1 MERPHLKQ
9 KKFPQLVQVILLQPS
24 DFSTAILQLGHC
36 FASLLIYSMF
46 RTSLIN
52 SFSFL
57 KASSPISLP
66 FCRPCNLS
74 TTTEGQE
81 TETHLR
87 NKIAISKKEHRNNR
101 KRQKTLSVKKSQRYT
116 LTQAKVHQS
125 QDVYSDQLI
134 PILHLFYLR
143 STNSK
148 RKESSYKSIVKR
160 LYRISNMKTQT

>member
-1 MERPHLKQ
+1 MEQPHLKQ

-24 DFSTAILQLGHC
+24 DFWTAILQLGHC

-81 TETHLR
+81 TQTQLR
-87 NKIAISKKEHRNNR
+87 NKIAALQIEHRN
-101 KRQKTLSVKKSQRYT
+101 T
-116 LTQAKVHQS
+116 
-125 QDVYSDQLI
+125 
-134 PILHLFYLR
+134 
-143 STNSK
+143 SK
-148 RKESSYKSIVKR
+148 RRKTSLSRKAKDIPLHRLKCTNCKMYTRRNLFQFCICSTLEAPTPREKR
-160 LYRISNMKTQT
+160 AHTNQ